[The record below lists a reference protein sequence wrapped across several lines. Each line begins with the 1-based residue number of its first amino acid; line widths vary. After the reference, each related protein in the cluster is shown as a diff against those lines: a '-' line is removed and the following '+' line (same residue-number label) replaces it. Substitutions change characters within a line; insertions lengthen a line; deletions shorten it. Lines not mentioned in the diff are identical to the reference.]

1 MIKVSLLTPES
12 SRDFEASAVF
22 LPGTQGRFEVLP
34 GHADIISTLDKGE
47 IILRL
52 SGGGEK
58 HFPTEGGVMRLQKDT
73 MTICA
78 ALS

>member
-12 SRDFEASAVF
+12 TQDFEALAVF

-34 GHADIISTLDKGE
+34 GHADIISTLDGGE

-52 SGGGEK
+52 RGGEEK
-58 HFPTEGGVMRLQKDT
+58 RFATEGGVMRLQKNV

-78 ALS
+78 TLS